1 MNLDFKVTWNI
12 FRFTVETGEHINV
25 ENENN
30 GKYEFSL
37 HNDLPET
44 FYDKLSQSFPEDTP
58 SIGMESI
65 KSSIEDESKKR
76 FDFKLKS
83 SASVDSKKCEYIY

>member
-1 MNLDFKVTWNI
+1 M
-12 FRFTVETGEHINV
+12 ETGEHISV

-58 SIGMESI
+58 SI

-76 FDFKLKS
+76 FDFKLKPS
-83 SASVDSKKCEYIY
+83 SSVDSIKCEYIY